1 MAVAPVGHAECG
13 GRWTGVTGVR
23 NAVAGGRACGVQWP
37 VGGRAECGPASV
49 PDFQFLRFVTSS
61 VWVSTFEFS
70 LQSSDFNISLISE
83 IRISSDFEFLISKIF
98 SLSG

>member
-1 MAVAPVGHAECG
+1 MVGTWQS
-13 GRWTGVTGVR
+13 RRSGVR
-23 NAVAGGRACGVQWP
+23 SAVAGGRVCGVRWP
-37 VGGRAECGPASV
+37 VGGRAECGPARV

-70 LQSSDFNISLISE
+70 LQSSDFSISLISE